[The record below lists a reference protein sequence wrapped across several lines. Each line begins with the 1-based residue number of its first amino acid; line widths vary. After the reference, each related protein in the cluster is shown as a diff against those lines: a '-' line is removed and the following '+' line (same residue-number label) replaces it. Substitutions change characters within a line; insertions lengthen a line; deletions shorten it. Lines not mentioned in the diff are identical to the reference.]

1 MTAAADFTSGPV
13 APVAPQIVSFCNMSS
28 NFAMPDAFEMPHT
41 ATLSS
46 MLPIHANFAGSNLA
60 ALLPINGSN
69 GIVCTNVDITVPS
82 LGATL

>member
-1 MTAAADFTSGPV
+1 
-13 APVAPQIVSFCNMSS
+13 MSS
-28 NFAMPDAFEMPHT
+28 NFAMPEALEMPQT

-46 MLPIHANFAGSNLA
+46 MLPIQANFAGSNRA

-69 GIVCTNVDITVPS
+69 GMVCTKVAITVPS